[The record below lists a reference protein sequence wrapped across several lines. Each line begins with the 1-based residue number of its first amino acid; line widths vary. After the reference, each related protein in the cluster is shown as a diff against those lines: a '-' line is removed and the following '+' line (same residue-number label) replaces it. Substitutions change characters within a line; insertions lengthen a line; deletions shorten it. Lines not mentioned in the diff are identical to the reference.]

1 MILLSNHSSLFVQHD
16 HIERE
21 IGSKE
26 RSANNC
32 LTKEIIRHLQEE
44 EVPTIEPPSLC
55 NGSIH
60 SIRIKGP
67 FTPLETT
74 LYGLTK
80 NSSGRPQIEVDSVN
94 HVLLENEPNDMS
106 EKYLV
111 GVSANQNDEH
121 SSITVRQTTLMPN
134 IRGFAPLMAAIFAP
148 KMKLL
153 RNDRKYNYIRM
164 ITGLGCDKNNV
175 CLSQNTTMTFDL
187 DVELKNTDIETVISW
202 EHFTSSWNKIHFSI

>member
-1 MILLSNHSSLFVQHD
+1 M
-16 HIERE
+16 
-21 IGSKE
+21 
-26 RSANNC
+26 
-32 LTKEIIRHLQEE
+32 TKEIIRYLQEE
-44 EVPTIEPPSLC
+44 EIPTIEPPS
-55 NGSIH
+55 H
-60 SIRIKGP
+60 SHGRMDSMRIKGP

-74 LYGLTK
+74 LYGLTQ

-111 GVSANQNDEH
+111 AVTANQNDEH

-134 IRGFAPLMAAIFAP
+134 IRLFAPLMAAIFAP

-153 RNDRKYNYIRM
+153 RNDDKTNYIRM

-187 DVELKNTDIETVISW
+187 DVELKNADIETVI
-202 EHFTSSWNKIHFSI
+202 FKIKFIFLFNVINFLLH

>member
-1 MILLSNHSSLFVQHD
+1 M
-16 HIERE
+16 
-21 IGSKE
+21 
-26 RSANNC
+26 
-32 LTKEIIRHLQEE
+32 TKETIRHLQEE
-44 EVPTIEPPSLC
+44 EVPTIEPPTHAHGKTLA
-55 NGSIH
+55 
-60 SIRIKGP
+60 IRIKGP

-80 NSSGRPQIEVDSVN
+80 NSSGCPRIEVESVN

-111 GVSANQNDEH
+111 AVSANQNDEH

-134 IRGFAPLMAAIFAP
+134 IRGFGPLMAAIFAP

-153 RNDRKYNYIRM
+153 RSEDKTCYIQM

-175 CLSQNTTMTFDL
+175 CLSKNTNLRFDL
-187 DVELKNTDIETVISW
+187 DVELKNTDIETVRLFLL
-202 EHFTSSWNKIHFSI
+202 HPDVCNKFPNLNFCDKFNAFYR

>member
-1 MILLSNHSSLFVQHD
+1 M
-16 HIERE
+16 
-21 IGSKE
+21 
-26 RSANNC
+26 
-32 LTKEIIRHLQEE
+32 
-44 EVPTIEPPSLC
+44 
-55 NGSIH
+55 H

-80 NSSGRPQIEVDSVN
+80 NSSGSPRIEAESVN

-111 GVSANQNDEH
+111 AVSANQNDEH

-134 IRGFAPLMAAIFAP
+134 IRGFGPLMAAIFAP

-153 RNDRKYNYIRM
+153 RNEDKTCYIRM
-164 ITGLGCDKNNV
+164 ITGLGCDERNV
-175 CLSQNTTMTFDL
+175 CLSPNTTVTFDL
-187 DVELKNTDIETVISW
+187 DVELKNTDIVTVIAFW
-202 EHFTSSWNKIHFSI
+202 QHFY

>member
-1 MILLSNHSSLFVQHD
+1 M
-16 HIERE
+16 
-21 IGSKE
+21 
-26 RSANNC
+26 
-32 LTKEIIRHLQEE
+32 TKEIIRHLQEE
-44 EVPTIEPPSLC
+44 EIPTIQPPTRN
-55 NGSIH
+55 NGSMT

-111 GVSANQNDEH
+111 AVTANQNDEH

-134 IRGFAPLMAAIFAP
+134 IRGFGPIMAAIFAP

-153 RNDRKYNYIRM
+153 RNDSKTNYIRM
-164 ITGLGCDKNNV
+164 ITGLGCDTNNV
-175 CLSQNTTMTFDL
+175 CLSPNTTMTFDL
-187 DVELKNTDIETVISW
+187 DVEVKNTDIETVILGYI
-202 EHFTSSWNKIHFSI
+202 FI